1 MPRKKEEKKKRQDDE
16 FDDGRTIADMNV
28 DGMPWYTGKR
38 KAEEPGSGG
47 DGSER
52 INLTKKEGRAFLRG
66 VVLAALLAGG
76 VYFIVFA
83 AFILFCIYV
92 WFR

>member
-1 MPRKKEEKKKRQDDE
+1 MPRKKEDKKKRQDDE

-28 DGMPWYTGKR
+28 DGMPWYIGKS
-38 KAEEPGSGG
+38 KAGGSQE
-47 DGSER
+47 SPER
-52 INLTKKEGRAFLRG
+52 IDLTKKEGRAFLRG
-66 VVLAALLAGG
+66 VILAALLAGG
-76 VYFIVFA
+76 VFFVVFV